1 MKKKKLRYSV
11 LTFFALLIT
20 FSFVPNAKASIKVV
34 PIADVE
40 NATCLSSVTMQKTK
54 YVNYKTASG
63 AYGDTPVYFMYI
75 GGQLG
80 LCLDHSKTLSNTSK
94 LVPGGCTQSS
104 IPKQA
109 KQALA
114 YCEDTNCINNEKTHI
129 IAQLYAWGASEVD
142 MVGALGSIEVNG
154 GMPVF
159 EAGYEGKN
167 RSINHLTDRGQ
178 QYYDEYVYPT
188 LQKIHGADISGT
200 YYCNY
205 GGSSL
210 QPVVT
215 RLKPKCTAKSVGPS
229 DERIFCPPGT
239 KNAGKVD
246 ITELAAQI
254 GYEKAVLQ
262 LCEENKA
269 CKGVAFRPAGNLTMC
284 EDNNSSTSSIFYEET
299 DGIESEN
306 FTGSKDNGNMMG
318 IVIGNGSYCAL
329 YCKEHDTKAIL
340 PGGLA
345 NPITVGSPLTW
356 PTSAGTS
363 SSKWGN
369 MFPVEFK
376 GEKTCKLQVAPNL
389 TYGNSCELY
398 PDQEY
403 EKAIASYKSSYDKEK
418 HYSGLVDAAK
428 EANTSKHLKHLS
440 AWLGVKFD
448 VTSNKIP
455 EAVFK
460 SSNDRKILDYSDEMI
475 RLYVDNQKI
484 YLNQFDVYEPEN
496 SGFFAGKYNL
506 YDIGIKNSNAADK
519 AYNEAWT
526 TYCDSNHRKYVDADS
541 DEICTG
547 KVLIVKGRD
556 EPICEGE
563 WKTVYSCKHGRNLTK
578 DHKCECN
585 EGAANE
591 EDGDVKTFHEIK
603 DVWNEYKNEIVS
615 RRNQYV
621 KYITNYQNVL
631 GIYYEIR
638 LCEGFG
644 IASDK
649 YDEKAGNN
657 FTCGDDSCAFYH
669 FVTSAEMSYEDE
681 EYGTS
686 YSLVKEVPTTYS
698 CTGCDSNFDMS
709 PAKSLLEGK
718 PADGY
723 KKIIN
728 PTDHG
733 VEYLKKQIENIELRE
748 INIYANTT
756 TYSLP
761 YGLYNYV
768 NKRTNRY
775 YMSKPED
782 NYETIGLDKN
792 DFFLYSN
799 LPTSMNKKFG
809 YKYYLKISSITLG
822 DDGQFNADSVGIGEY
837 ICHYT
842 VATDYDECL
851 CPPGTKNEG
860 VDLTGA
866 LLEEYRL
873 TCADAKVKYCDADNV
888 PECPDCPEDKYCSN
902 NKSIKITACLNAG
915 YTKDECESRLCN
927 EKYICESGK
936 KKGMDITSCVQTR
949 IMQGDSVDSAKKYC
963 HNTVCNGVTI
973 IYRPIDLSNPFPSID
988 ADQSV
993 KQSGLNVND
1002 FNLNVKGRYPGYNW
1016 NGKQVVK
1023 NNIFK
1028 NREVSTTDVYNQTP
1042 LYHFELDTAT
1052 ILNIRDYN
1060 KDKKYDDFTL
1070 DCVTA
1075 YDNPRLG
1082 TSCLSGFV
1090 HNEIYGGDVHGNKSL
1105 CGGAGTTSALGDCL
1119 YGKEGG

>member
-20 FSFVPNAKASIKVV
+20 FSFMPNAKAVTLSTDIE
-34 PIADVE
+34 D
-40 NATCLSSVTMQKTK
+40 ATCLSTVTMK
-54 YVNYKTASG
+54 YSRTVLFKG
-63 AYGDTPVYFMYI
+63 KLTPMYFMN
-75 GGQLG
+75 LG
-80 LCLDHSKTLSNTSK
+80 DQIALCMDHSKTLQSGVK
-94 LVPGGCTQSS
+94 FVPGGCTESS
-104 IPKQA
+104 LTKAEKQA
-109 KQALA
+109 ITFCALGG
-114 YCEDTNCINNEKTHI
+114 CDSSDMRRVV
-129 IAQLYAWGASEVD
+129 AQIWAWG
-142 MVGALGSIEVNG
+142 G
-154 GMPVF
+154 GKIDVYIAVCTYYRPGVSPF
-159 EAGYEGKN
+159 LAGYENSRSVN
-167 RSINHLTDRGQ
+167 RLTPDCKQHQQNIEMIWELINGNR
-178 QYYDEYVYPT
+178 Y
-188 LQKIHGADISGT
+188 SGREFTCSYAGNSFQPLVT
-200 YYCNY
+200 YK
-205 GGSSL
+205 
-210 QPVVT
+210 
-215 RLKPKCTAKSVGPS
+215 KPKCTTKSTGPS
-229 DERIFCPPGT
+229 EERLYCPIGS
-239 KNAGKVD
+239 KNEGLD
-246 ITELAAQI
+246 ITELAAEI

-262 LCEENKA
+262 ACGEEEVVCSGYSWEPSGGLA
-269 CKGVAFRPAGNLTMC
+269 AC
-284 EDNNSSTSSIFYEET
+284 EDNNTSTSSTFQET
-299 DGIESEN
+299 RKVGPSADLVGSE
-306 FTGSKDNGNMMG
+306 KNGNMMG
-318 IVIGNGSYCAL
+318 LSIGEGTYCAV
-329 YCKEHDTKAIL
+329 YCKEDNAYANL

-345 NPITVGSPLTW
+345 NPITVGSPITW
-356 PTSAGTS
+356 PTSEATS

-369 MFPVEFK
+369 MFPVEF
-376 GEKTCKLQVAPNL
+376 GGHKTCKLQVAPNL

-398 PDQEY
+398 PDKEY

-418 HYSGLVDAAK
+418 HYSGLVSAAK
-428 EANTSKHLKHLS
+428 EANTSKHLKHSS

-448 VTSNKIP
+448 VEKNKIRD
-455 EAVFK
+455 EVFK
-460 SSNDRKILDYSDEMI
+460 SSNNREILDYSDEMI
-475 RLYVDNQKI
+475 RLYVDNQKS

-631 GIYYEIR
+631 GIYYQIR

-644 IASDK
+644 TSVDI
-649 YDEKAGNN
+649 YDEEAGNN
-657 FTCGDDSCAFYH
+657 FQCGGENCDFYN
-669 FVTSAEMSYEDE
+669 FITAAEMSYEDE
-681 EYGTS
+681 EYGAS
-686 YSLVKEVPTTYS
+686 YTLTNEVPTTYS
-698 CTGCDSNFDMS
+698 CEGCASDFKMDS
-709 PAKSLLEGK
+709 AKSLLEGG
-718 PADGY
+718 PGVGY
-723 KKIIN
+723 EKIIN
-728 PTDHG
+728 PSNRG
-733 VEYLKKQIENIELRE
+733 VEYLRRQIKGIENRE
-748 INIYANTT
+748 ISITANKT
-756 TYSLP
+756 TYALP
-761 YGLYNYV
+761 DGLYNYV

-792 DFFLYSN
+792 DGFLYSN
-799 LPTSMNKKFG
+799 LPTSMNKKIG

-860 VDLTGA
+860 VDLTQA
-866 LLEEYRL
+866 LLDEYRL
-873 TCADAKVKYCDADNV
+873 TCADAKVKYCDADNY
-888 PECPDCPEDKYCSN
+888 PECTVNCVDNKYCSN

-949 IMQGDSVDSAKKYC
+949 IMQGDSIDSAKKYC

-993 KQSGLNVND
+993 KQSGLNTGM

-1016 NGKQVVK
+1016 NGSQVVK

-1028 NREVSTTDVYNQTP
+1028 NRKVSTTEVYNQTP

-1119 YGKEGG
+1119 YGREGG